1 MLEKLRS
8 APERDR
14 IVIVSCYTQTLD
26 LFQSLCSERRWPTIR
41 LDGSTAPGKRQKLVD
56 QFNDPSRDEFV
67 FLLSSKAGGCG
78 LNLIGGNRLILFDPD
93 WNPATDLQAAA
104 RVWRDGQRK
113 RVYVYRFLAAGTLE
127 EKIFQRQLSKKGLQT
142 IVVEE
147 AEEATSL
154 STEDLRNLFQYEEGT
169 PSDTHDTLR
178 CTRCR
183 KSEIDE
189 GGSDEEI
196 ADQKTSG
203 KSDRSTLT
211 STAGVK
217 TALAASTSA
226 ANAAALLKREND
238 AILAASVMA
247 STAVAAAVGGEEE
260 EEEEMVMID
269 TVPTIQSIAASTQ
282 LPSASTSSL
291 SRIKLPSS
299 SSSSSLTALAKS
311 SLSAA
316 TIMALDDD
324 TASTTDNKM
333 IKKKKTVVGSASAA
347 TDRDAPTPPHS
358 STIKGGVIDV
368 DVDNDKAMSSS
379 SSDVLMNTLNT
390 NEVVDI
396 TSTTDEDDNSVA
408 AVAAAGATSL
418 NPKSRGKRGGGGGGG
433 GGEEEKKGLVNYAE
447 IDDGDDDNE
456 DFGRKKKK
464 SKKQQRAGGE
474 NPSSSSS
481 SKRASAGGGGGGGK
495 IPSKAAAAKSARD
508 LKAQE
513 KAFEA
518 QFAAAFRESRLAKL
532 ADVEPGTHRRQLKQP
547 ADEDLLNWSH
557 HCGVAGLEKSDPVLF
572 DVGGDLVSFVFG
584 LEVPGRDLKEL
595 NAALDVKLKEKK
607 AADAAEQRAQRF
619 QVGNNAAKPL
629 ASSSS
634 SSSSSLPIKSLA
646 LPSSKPLGAALHPK
660 PLSSSSALHPK
671 PLSSS
676 VLPRPLP
683 PSLPSSSS
691 TSSLPL
697 KVAPLARLQPGSL
710 AASKL
715 IKKPITAAAPA
726 AVLKLSEHDDEDDD
740 DKEER
745 TVSDVV
751 QAVAAKKEKKKEK
764 EEEEEGTKFDDFMSA
779 F

>member
-1 MLEKLRS
+1 VLEKLRT

-26 LFQSLCSERRWPTIR
+26 LFQSLCSERKWPTIR

-183 KSEIDE
+183 KPEIDKGE
-189 GGSDEEI
+189 SDNELAE
-196 ADQKTSG
+196 QKLSG

-217 TALAASTSA
+217 TALAASIAA
-226 ANAAALLKREND
+226 ANAAALLARENA
-238 AILAASVMA
+238 AIQAAS
-247 STAVAAAVGGEEE
+247 T
-260 EEEEMVMID
+260 
-269 TVPTIQSIAASTQ
+269 IAASAS
-282 LPSASTSSL
+282 SAGRDLDEKEKEDVDTMTDAAPTLKSSSITRVKTSS
-291 SRIKLPSS
+291 SSS
-299 SSSSSLTALAKS
+299 SSSSSLAALAKS
-311 SLSAA
+311 APQ
-316 TIMALDDD
+316 TIIALDNDAVKANAMR
-324 TASTTDNKM
+324 TSPPL
-333 IKKKKTVVGSASAA
+333 VLAA
-347 TDRDAPTPPHS
+347 AGAPTERDAPTPPHS
-358 STIKGGVIDV
+358 S
-368 DVDNDKAMSSS
+368 SSS
-379 SSDVLMNTLNT
+379 LLKMNNINDDEKKMMMMMIAASTDDVM

-396 TSTTDEDDNSVA
+396 TTTTDEDEGGVGGGSKIAIASAGGGDNKA
-408 AVAAAGATSL
+408 A
-418 NPKSRGKRGGGGGGG
+418 RGKGKRV
-433 GGEEEKKGLVNYAE
+433 EEVF
-447 IDDGDDDNE
+447 IDDINDEGADDNDDDNQE
-456 DFGRKKKK
+456 FGKRKKKK
-464 SKKQQRAGGE
+464 SRKQSQGVSTSKKE
-474 NPSSSSS
+474 ST
-481 SKRASAGGGGGGGK
+481 GGK
-495 IPSKAAAAKSARD
+495 AVVQSKAAAAKSARE
-508 LKAQE
+508 LKIQE

-518 QFAAAFRESRLAKL
+518 QFAAAFRESRSEKL
-532 ADVEPGTHRRQLKQP
+532 ADVESGTHRRQLKQP

-557 HCGVAGLEKSDPVLF
+557 HCGVAGLESSDPVLHA
-572 DVGGDLVSFVFG
+572 VGGDLVSFVFG

-619 QVGNNAAKPL
+619 QIGNNAAKPL
-629 ASSSS
+629 PSSSSS
-634 SSSSSLPIKSLA
+634 SSSSSLSLVK
-646 LPSSKPLGAALHPK
+646 PSVPLSSSSSSSTSSSTSRPLGSGASTVLPRPLSFSGLPR
-660 PLSSSSALHPK
+660 PLSSSSAL
-671 PLSSS
+671 
-676 VLPRPLP
+676 PRPL
-683 PSLPSSSS
+683 
-691 TSSLPL
+691 SSLPL
-697 KVAPLARLQPGSL
+697 KVAPLAKLQPVVGAEV
-710 AASKL
+710 AAVEPPSV
-715 IKKPITAAAPA
+715 IVKKPVVAAAATKLPKTSKVEKEEMTVADIVPPQKKA
-726 AVLKLSEHDDEDDD
+726 ALDDDEDED
-740 DKEER
+740 
-745 TVSDVV
+745 
-751 QAVAAKKEKKKEK
+751 AM
-764 EEEEEGTKFDDFMSA
+764 KFDEFMNNA